1 MKSEIKI
8 EVDGGA
14 LSDLVICGMAL
25 REGLSEP
32 YRAEVTAFSEQPRT
46 PAKLREEALG
56 RRVSLRIVQDVE
68 KEGTVTRY
76 LCGIVTAVAHLGAKI
91 QDAEIVSFCGTQK
104 RRLSSYRL
112 TIEPQLAQLAFTR
125 RTLDYPDTTPLGVIK
140 AVLGR
145 NRISYSADGQ
155 YFDPEEYSGK
165 VRFVQRDETDLAFI
179 HRVMA
184 RYGISY
190 TFTHAGKGS
199 EQMVLSSG
207 NDYPVPSA
215 LAFQGL
221 EGYSDGKEA
230 LFSTEGMGKGAFRLT
245 GFCAESRTGFTGLKD
260 GFLRPAQT
268 KGLEKEAGDTG
279 TARVWLR
286 NEAPAGYGE
295 DVDDTTLDKD
305 FARFAAATKTA
316 MRLAGDDWR
325 GETPHI
331 AAMPGKVLRITG
343 FVDGEEGADEPVK
356 ARVTHADLAIDLLKR
371 DDEVFRLT
379 FAAQDFADDLQEKR
393 WVSRFQGLKVAK
405 FQGFGVAGLQ
415 GGEPSTNYQLPT
427 TNCQLGLIEAVV
439 CDRSGKIDDKGTLNT
454 IVTSPHSTAEMPW
467 VFLVKNPNPGGE
479 DDANKVIDVAMT
491 MPLGGK
497 RAGLYH
503 FPRVG
508 ERVFVMLTGDRAV
521 LMGYVPDKTDSFG
534 DFPAD
539 GDKWARKATSLRYTP
554 PTGEKKADGDYSEI
568 GFSHA
573 KTAAEALEQRII
585 DGTAV
590 AYLLELAIDANDN
603 ARYNGILNDDSP
615 RIESARQDY
624 FASAGSD
631 SAKKVSDLAAELVS
645 KHGIKD
651 ETDGSGVSLRLRS
664 RGSISA
670 TANGDIEISTPGR
683 VRINALDVL
692 VNGQRAVNV
701 QSEGTVLNS
710 VGASVSAVNPNG
722 VLLRSRRVLDAE
734 CEYDSSVVVG
744 ALDGVAV
751 SGANVRLNG
760 LFSATMADALGGCVS
775 ATGGELMQSGAAID
789 LATAKRDDVT
799 KAFENLSE
807 KSGLDRMNEVL
818 EKWQAGTTPD
828 GRPRSIADRDVGY
841 YGLTRQTTKR
851 GSTPTGNFRGTVSG
865 LANAS
870 VDCTDTDCWAG
881 LDAENSRESFEA
893 IPGGNPNLTVTQ
905 RELLRA
911 KAFAEQMSVHQKTV
925 NSIAN
930 TVAGGK
936 SSSVTIHG
944 HSLDLNVQN
953 LNDLSEQKNTDGA
966 VGSGSTGD

>member
-14 LSDLVICGMAL
+14 LGDLVVCGMTL

-68 KEGTVTRY
+68 KEGTVTRC
-76 LCGIVTAVAHLGAKI
+76 LCGIVTSVAHLGAKI
-91 QDAEIVSFCGTQK
+91 QDAEVVSFCGTQK

-125 RTLDYPDTTPLGVIK
+125 RTLDYPDTTPLEVVK
-140 AVLGR
+140 QVLGR
-145 NRISYSADGQ
+145 NRISFDAGQ
-155 YFDPEEYSGK
+155 YLDPEEYAGK
-165 VRFVQRDETDLAFI
+165 IRFVQRDETDLAFI

-190 TFTHAGKGS
+190 TFTHAAKGS

-215 LAFQGL
+215 LEFQGL
-221 EGYSDGKEA
+221 EGFSDGKET
-230 LFSTEGMGKGAFRLT
+230 LFSTEGFGKGAFRLT

-305 FARFAAATKTA
+305 FARFADATKTA

-331 AAMPGKVLRITG
+331 AAMPGKVLKITG

-356 ARVTHADLAIDLLKR
+356 ARVTHADLAIDLLKK
-371 DDEVFRLT
+371 DDEVFRLH

-393 WVSRFQGLKVAK
+393 WVP
-405 FQGFGVAGLQ
+405 
-415 GGEPSTNYQLPT
+415 GEVKSEELRVKSWEDAQNSSLF
-427 TNCQLGLIEAVV
+427 NLHSSLGLIEAVV
-439 CDRSGKIDDKGTLNT
+439 CDRNGRIDDEGTLNT
-454 IVTSPHSTAEMPW
+454 IVTSPHSTVEMPW
-467 VFLVKNPNPGGE
+467 VFLVRNPNPGDGE
-479 DDANKVIDVAMT
+479 DANKVIDVAMT

-521 LMGYVPDKTDSFG
+521 LMGYVPDRTGSFS
-534 DFPAD
+534 DFPEG
-539 GDKWARKATSLRYTP
+539 GDQWARKATSLRYTP
-554 PTGEKKADGDYSEI
+554 PTGEAKPDGDYAEV
-568 GFSHA
+568 GFSHEQDA
-573 KTAAEALEQRII
+573 VATVEQRII
-585 DGTAV
+585 DGSF
-590 AYLLELAIDANDN
+590 
-603 ARYNGILNDDSP
+603 R
-615 RIESARQDY
+615 
-624 FASAGSD
+624 
-631 SAKKVSDLAAELVS
+631 DLFELVAVDKNDVEAYNAMIGHYMPRAEKIRERYFTS
-645 KHGIKD
+645 PGKAASDELRTFAQEVVSTFGIRPP
-651 ETDGSGVSLRLRS
+651 EGVCGTVLRLRS
-664 RGSISA
+664 TGGIV
-670 TANGDIEISTPGR
+670 ANADGDIEISARGA
-683 VRINALDVL
+683 VRINASDIT
-692 VNGQRAVNV
+692 VNGRRAVYLQSGGKV
-701 QSEGTVLNS
+701 QSA
-710 VGASVSAVNPNG
+710 VGASASTVNTNG
-722 VLLRSRRVLDAE
+722 IVLRSQRVLDANSD
-734 CEYDSSVVVG
+734 YDSSVVVG
-744 ALDGVAV
+744 AVDGVAV
-751 SGANVRLNG
+751 SGANVRMNG
-760 LFSATMADALGGCVS
+760 LFSAAMADAMGGTVL
-775 ATGGELMQSGAAID
+775 AANGELLGSGAVVD
-789 LATAKRDDVT
+789 LATSTREKVT

-807 KSGLDRMNEVL
+807 TSGLNRINEVL
-818 EKWQAGTTPD
+818 DSWKSGKTPD
-828 GRPRSIADRDVGY
+828 GAPRSLADRSVGFF
-841 YGLTRQTTKR
+841 GLTEQSTKR
-851 GSTPTGNFRGTVSG
+851 GTVPTGNFRGTASALTFAAG
-865 LANAS
+865 DLA
-870 VDCTDTDCWAG
+870 DLDGWAG
-881 LDAENSRESFEA
+881 MDAEREIPAFETVSS
-893 IPGGNPNLTVTQ
+893 PVRENLTVTQ

-911 KAFAEQMSVHQKTV
+911 KAFGEQLDAHRKAVETV
-925 NSIAN
+925 AN
-930 TVAGGK
+930 TVVAGK

-953 LNDLSEQKNTDGA
+953 LNNAAETINNDAG
-966 VGSGSTGD
+966 TGGGDAG

>member
-14 LSDLVICGMAL
+14 LGDLVVCGMKL

-76 LCGIVTAVAHLGAKI
+76 LCGIVTSVAHLGAKV
-91 QDAEIVSFCGTQK
+91 QDAEIASFCGTQK

-112 TIEPQLAQLAFTR
+112 TIEPQLAELAFTR
-125 RTLDYPDTTPLGVIK
+125 RTLDYPDTTPLGVVK

-145 NRISYSADGQ
+145 NRISFDAGQ
-155 YFDPEEYSGK
+155 YLDQEEYAGK

-190 TFTHAGKGS
+190 TFTHAGKGA

-215 LAFQGL
+215 LEIQGL
-221 EGYSDGKEA
+221 EGFSDGKEA
-230 LFSTEGMGKGAFRLT
+230 AFSTEGMGKGTFQLT
-245 GFCAESRTGFTGLKD
+245 RFCAESRTGFTGLRD

-268 KGLEKEAGDTG
+268 KGVEKEAGDTG

-305 FARFAAATKTA
+305 FARFADATKTA

-331 AAMPGKVLRITG
+331 AAMPGKILRITG

-356 ARVTHADLAIDLLKR
+356 ARVTHADLAIDLLKK
-371 DDEVFRLT
+371 DDEVFRLA

-393 WVSRFQGLKVAK
+393 WVAGCGL
-405 FQGFGVAGLQ
+405 QVAGCGLHA
-415 GGEPSTNYQLPT
+415 GEVSTNYQLPT
-427 TNCQLGLIEAVV
+427 TNYQLNLIEAVV
-439 CDRSGKIDDKGTLNT
+439 CDRNGKIDDEKTQNT

-467 VFLVKNPNPGGE
+467 VFLVKNPNPG

-521 LMGYVPDKTDSFG
+521 LMGYVPDKTGSFG
-534 DFPAD
+534 DFPED

-554 PTGEKKADGDYSEI
+554 PTGEKKPDGDYAEI

-573 KTAAEALEQRII
+573 ATAAEMIEQRIV
-585 DGTAV
+585 DGTCA
-590 AYLLELAIDANDN
+590 AYLESLAIEMNNLACFNGIRGGEVFRIEEMRRKYFANPGTETSKELAEY
-603 ARYNGILNDDSP
+603 AR
-615 RIESARQDY
+615 
-624 FASAGSD
+624 
-631 SAKKVSDLAAELVS
+631 DLAERYIVDQFPCA
-645 KHGIKD
+645 
-651 ETDGSGVSLRLRS
+651 SGVALRLRS
-664 RGSISA
+664 GGSIVQYA
-670 TANGDIEISTPGR
+670 EDGIEITTPGSL
-683 VRINALDVL
+683 RISAKDITINGKKQ
-692 VNGQRAVNV
+692 VNL
-701 QSEGTVLNS
+701 QSEGVVRNS
-710 VGASVSAVNPNG
+710 VGASTVSVNPNG
-722 VLLRSRRVLDAE
+722 VVARSRRVIDAPG
-734 CEYDSSVVVG
+734 EYDSAVVIG
-744 ALDGVAV
+744 ASDGVLAC
-751 SGANVRLNG
+751 GANVRLSG
-760 LFSATMADALGGCVS
+760 LFTASVNDSMGGAVTATN
-775 ATGGELMQSGAAID
+775 GELQCSGAVVD
-789 LATAKRDDVT
+789 LATTKRSTVT
-799 KAFENLSE
+799 EAFEKLSE
-807 KSGLDRMNEVL
+807 TSGLDKINEVL
-818 EKWQAGTTPD
+818 AGWKAGKTPD
-828 GRPRSIADRDVGY
+828 GEPRSIADRGIQGA
-841 YGLTRQTTKR
+841 GLAAVSTKTGLLPR
-851 GSTPTGNFRGTVSG
+851 GNFRGALSGVAQSGANLSDAAGWAGSDAELSIDGRHPVSG
-865 LANAS
+865 AS
-870 VDCTDTDCWAG
+870 A
-881 LDAENSRESFEA
+881 
-893 IPGGNPNLTVTQ
+893 NLTVTQ
-905 RELLRA
+905 CELLRA
-911 KAFAEQMSVHQKTV
+911 RAFADQMDAHRRTVEPILNSVV
-925 NSIAN
+925 D
-930 TVAGGK
+930 GR

-944 HSLDLNVQN
+944 HQLDLNVQY
-953 LNDLSEQKNTDGA
+953 LHDLSEQKNTDAGVGGGA
-966 VGSGSTGD
+966 E